1 MAQINIVEEI
11 IFLLK
16 NHSDSQYGGEP
27 VTQGE
32 HALQA
37 AQLALENNEKESII
51 VACLLHD
58 IGHLLHN
65 LPNDAPENGID
76 DLHENLGFE
85 FVDRYFNQAVAEPVL
100 LHVDAKR
107 YLCHREPAYFNLL
120 SEPSVIS
127 LNLQGGIMTEEEAQ
141 EFEKNPFYQDAVIL
155 RRYDDMAKVPE
166 MTTNPIEFYSQFLSN
181 HLK

>member
-1 MAQINIVEEI
+1 MSINIVEEI

-16 NHSDSQYGGEP
+16 NHGDSQYGGEP

-37 AQLALENNEKESII
+37 AHLAHQNKEKESIV

-65 LPNDAPENGID
+65 LPNDAPDKGID
-76 DLHENLGFE
+76 DLHESLGFD
-85 FVDRYFNQAVAEPVL
+85 FVNQHFISAVAEPVL

-107 YLCHREPAYFNLL
+107 YLCGREPGYFDLL
-120 SEPSVIS
+120 SEPSIIS
-127 LNLQGGIMTEEEAQ
+127 LHLQGGIMSEEECQA
-141 EFEKNPFYQDAVIL
+141 FEKNPFYKDAVIL
-155 RRYDDMAKVPE
+155 RKYDDMAKVPS
-166 MTTNPIEFYSQFLSN
+166 MVVNPIESYVPLLRSY
-181 HLK
+181 LK